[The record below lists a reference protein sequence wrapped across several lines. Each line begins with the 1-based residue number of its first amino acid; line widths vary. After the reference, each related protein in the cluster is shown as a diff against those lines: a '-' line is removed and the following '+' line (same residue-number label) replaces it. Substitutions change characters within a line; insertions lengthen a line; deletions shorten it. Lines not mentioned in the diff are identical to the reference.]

1 MKRNKVSKFTHKQ
14 ARQLPIKEI
23 KCVLKRTCPQRKLQT
38 QMTPPMRTTKHLMK
52 KLYHLYKLSENTGG
66 KFIHYRSEYKR
77 VQCFG
82 NHYGISEKIKPVLP
96 CNPAI
101 PLLGF

>member
-1 MKRNKVSKFTHKQ
+1 MTWLVSSS
-14 ARQLPIKEI
+14 
-23 KCVLKRTCPQRKLQT
+23 
-38 QMTPPMRTTKHLMK
+38 KHLMK

-66 KFIHYRSEYKR
+66 KFIHYWSEYKR

-96 CNPAI
+96 CKPAI
-101 PLLGF
+101 PLLSIYPREVKAQRSISNVIHESQNNKAAQEHIGRE